1 MPGFNYTAIDRN
13 GKRVRSSLDASS
25 IETAKSSLR
34 GAGYTILDIKEQT
47 TLNRDIEIPFLGK
60 PKAKDMAVFCRQ
72 FVSILRAGVSVA
84 SVLAMLGQQTS
95 NKKLRAAIREM
106 QADVEKGEALATSMR
121 RHPKIFPAILVN
133 MVSAGEASGNLEE
146 SFRQMELYFER
157 SKRTKGK
164 VTSAMIYPCVLI
176 VVMIIVLIVMM
187 TKIIPNF
194 LKTFEDMDAELPKLT
209 QGVMAVCEWFKSWWW
224 VPLLV
229 LAALIVGG
237 VLFHRTDKGKHFFGW
252 LARKTPVVGNLTVKT
267 ACATFCRTVT
277 GDISVTSGY
286 KLYGMDSSAK
296 ADYTTAPTGKIVG
309 KVTGTVA
316 PTYETPKV
324 TTTDG
329 DTYDRY
335 VAIPGTEAD
344 GNTPN
349 LSFHHFNISV
359 TGYRFELAA
368 PECALFFIGKFQGD
382 EAAKKYLTSL
392 GFTLKDENGKQLG
405 EANYEFT
412 AGKVFPDMPADGEES
427 DSEVVC
433 SGDAYLFEAYLMRS
447 FNKNDTAAYRTKISA
462 TAQATF
468 DNGGKQDSEP
478 KLWSFEDAWTNP
490 GELDSA
496 QKDILD
502 KFLKALN
509 IPNP

>member
-84 SVLAMLGQQTS
+84 SVLSMLGQQTG

-106 QADVEKGEALATSMR
+106 QADVEKGESLATSMR

-133 MVSAGEASGNLEE
+133 MVAAGESSGNLEE
-146 SFRQMELYFER
+146 SFRQMEHYFDR
-157 SKRTKGK
+157 SKRTKSK

-176 VVMIIVLIVMM
+176 VVMIVVLIVMM

-209 QGVMAVCEWFKSWWW
+209 LGVMAVCDWFKVWWW

-267 ACATFCRTVT
+267 ACATFCRTMEVLIGSGLTLTDSMDLAASNMGNIYYLEAIRDARGMVAEGTPLRESLVRTGIFPPMVSNLVGVGEET
-277 GDISVTSGY
+277 GDLQSMMGKV
-286 KLYGMDSSAK
+286 
-296 ADYTTAPTGKIVG
+296 ADY
-309 KVTGTVA
+309 
-316 PTYETPKV
+316 
-324 TTTDG
+324 
-329 DTYDRY
+329 YDEE
-335 VAIPGTEAD
+335 V
-344 GNTPN
+344 
-349 LSFHHFNISV
+349 
-359 TGYRFELAA
+359 
-368 PECALFFIGKFQGD
+368 D
-382 EAAKKYLTSL
+382 EATKKLLNLMEPAIIIFMAVFVVIIVLAIYLPMINMTKAFDKYL
-392 GFTLKDENGKQLG
+392 
-405 EANYEFT
+405 
-412 AGKVFPDMPADGEES
+412 
-427 DSEVVC
+427 
-433 SGDAYLFEAYLMRS
+433 
-447 FNKNDTAAYRTKISA
+447 
-462 TAQATF
+462 
-468 DNGGKQDSEP
+468 
-478 KLWSFEDAWTNP
+478 
-490 GELDSA
+490 
-496 QKDILD
+496 
-502 KFLKALN
+502 
-509 IPNP
+509 

>member
-1 MPGFNYTAIDRN
+1 MPGFNYTAINRN

-47 TLNRDIEIPFLGK
+47 TLNRDIEIPFLGN

-157 SKRTKGK
+157 SKRTKSK

-209 QGVMAVCEWFKSWWW
+209 LGVMAVCEWFKSWWW

-267 ACATFCRTVT
+267 ACATFCRTMEVLIGSGLTLTDSMDLAASNMGNIYYLEAIRDARALVAEGTPLRESLVRTGIFPPMVSNLVGVGEET
-277 GDISVTSGY
+277 GDLQSMMGKV
-286 KLYGMDSSAK
+286 
-296 ADYTTAPTGKIVG
+296 ADY
-309 KVTGTVA
+309 
-316 PTYETPKV
+316 
-324 TTTDG
+324 
-329 DTYDRY
+329 YDEE
-335 VAIPGTEAD
+335 V
-344 GNTPN
+344 
-349 LSFHHFNISV
+349 
-359 TGYRFELAA
+359 
-368 PECALFFIGKFQGD
+368 D
-382 EAAKKYLTSL
+382 EATKKLLNLMEPAIIIFMAVFVVIIVLAIYLPMINMTKAFDKYL
-392 GFTLKDENGKQLG
+392 
-405 EANYEFT
+405 
-412 AGKVFPDMPADGEES
+412 
-427 DSEVVC
+427 
-433 SGDAYLFEAYLMRS
+433 
-447 FNKNDTAAYRTKISA
+447 
-462 TAQATF
+462 
-468 DNGGKQDSEP
+468 
-478 KLWSFEDAWTNP
+478 
-490 GELDSA
+490 
-496 QKDILD
+496 
-502 KFLKALN
+502 
-509 IPNP
+509 

>member
-47 TLNRDIEIPFLGK
+47 TLNRDIEIPFLGN

-106 QADVEKGEALATSMR
+106 QADVEKGETLASSMR

-157 SKRTKGK
+157 SKRTKSK

-176 VVMIIVLIVMM
+176 VVMIVVLIVMM

-194 LKTFEDMDAELPKLT
+194 LKTFEDMDAELPKITL
-209 QGVMAVCEWFKSWWW
+209 GVMAVCEWFKSWWW

-237 VLFHRTDKGKHFFGW
+237 VLFHRTNKGKHFFGW

-267 ACATFCRTVT
+267 ACATFCRTMEVLIGSGLTLTDSMDLAASNMGNIYYLEAIRDARGMVAEGTPLRESLVRTGIFPPMVSNLVGVGEET
-277 GDISVTSGY
+277 GDLQSMMGKV
-286 KLYGMDSSAK
+286 
-296 ADYTTAPTGKIVG
+296 ADYYDEEVEEATKKLLNLMEPAIIIFMAVFVVIIVL
-309 KVTGTVA
+309 
-316 PTYETPKV
+316 
-324 TTTDG
+324 
-329 DTYDRY
+329 
-335 VAIPGTEAD
+335 AIYLPMINMTKAFD
-344 GNTPN
+344 
-349 LSFHHFNISV
+349 
-359 TGYRFELAA
+359 
-368 PECALFFIGKFQGD
+368 
-382 EAAKKYLTSL
+382 KYL
-392 GFTLKDENGKQLG
+392 
-405 EANYEFT
+405 
-412 AGKVFPDMPADGEES
+412 
-427 DSEVVC
+427 
-433 SGDAYLFEAYLMRS
+433 
-447 FNKNDTAAYRTKISA
+447 
-462 TAQATF
+462 
-468 DNGGKQDSEP
+468 
-478 KLWSFEDAWTNP
+478 
-490 GELDSA
+490 
-496 QKDILD
+496 
-502 KFLKALN
+502 
-509 IPNP
+509 

>member
-1 MPGFNYTAIDRN
+1 MPGFNYTAINRN

-47 TLNRDIEIPFLGK
+47 TLNRDIEIPFLGN

-106 QADVEKGEALATSMR
+106 QADVEKGESLATSMR

-157 SKRTKGK
+157 SKRTKSK

-176 VVMIIVLIVMM
+176 VVMIVVLIVMM

-209 QGVMAVCEWFKSWWW
+209 LGVMAVCEWFKSWWW

-229 LAALIVGG
+229 LVALIVGG
-237 VLFHRTDKGKHFFGW
+237 VLFHRTNKGKHFFGW

-267 ACATFCRTVT
+267 ACATFCRTMEVLIGSGLTLTDSMDLAASNMGNIYYLEAIRDARALVAEGTPLRESLVRTGIFPPMVSNLVGVGEET
-277 GDISVTSGY
+277 GDLQSMMGKV
-286 KLYGMDSSAK
+286 
-296 ADYTTAPTGKIVG
+296 ADY
-309 KVTGTVA
+309 
-316 PTYETPKV
+316 
-324 TTTDG
+324 
-329 DTYDRY
+329 YDEE
-335 VAIPGTEAD
+335 V
-344 GNTPN
+344 
-349 LSFHHFNISV
+349 
-359 TGYRFELAA
+359 
-368 PECALFFIGKFQGD
+368 D
-382 EAAKKYLTSL
+382 EATKKLLNLMEPAIIIFMAVFVVIIVLAIYLPMINMTKAFDKYL
-392 GFTLKDENGKQLG
+392 
-405 EANYEFT
+405 
-412 AGKVFPDMPADGEES
+412 
-427 DSEVVC
+427 
-433 SGDAYLFEAYLMRS
+433 
-447 FNKNDTAAYRTKISA
+447 
-462 TAQATF
+462 
-468 DNGGKQDSEP
+468 
-478 KLWSFEDAWTNP
+478 
-490 GELDSA
+490 
-496 QKDILD
+496 
-502 KFLKALN
+502 
-509 IPNP
+509 

>member
-84 SVLAMLGQQTS
+84 SVLSMLGQQTG

-106 QADVEKGEALATSMR
+106 QADVEKGESLATSMR

-133 MVSAGEASGNLEE
+133 MVAAGESSGNLEE
-146 SFRQMELYFER
+146 SFRQMELYFDR
-157 SKRTKGK
+157 SKRTKSK

-176 VVMIIVLIVMM
+176 VVMIVVLIVMM

-237 VLFHRTDKGKHFFGW
+237 VLFHRTNKGKHFFGW

-267 ACATFCRTVT
+267 ACATFCRTMEVLIGSGLTLTDSMDLAASNMGNIYYLEAIRDARGMVAEGTPLRESLVRTGIFPPMVSNLVGVGEET
-277 GDISVTSGY
+277 GDLQSMMGKV
-286 KLYGMDSSAK
+286 
-296 ADYTTAPTGKIVG
+296 ADY
-309 KVTGTVA
+309 
-316 PTYETPKV
+316 
-324 TTTDG
+324 
-329 DTYDRY
+329 YDEE
-335 VAIPGTEAD
+335 V
-344 GNTPN
+344 
-349 LSFHHFNISV
+349 
-359 TGYRFELAA
+359 
-368 PECALFFIGKFQGD
+368 D
-382 EAAKKYLTSL
+382 EATKKLLNLMEPAIIIFMAVFVVIIVLAIYLPMINMTKAFDKYL
-392 GFTLKDENGKQLG
+392 
-405 EANYEFT
+405 
-412 AGKVFPDMPADGEES
+412 
-427 DSEVVC
+427 
-433 SGDAYLFEAYLMRS
+433 
-447 FNKNDTAAYRTKISA
+447 
-462 TAQATF
+462 
-468 DNGGKQDSEP
+468 
-478 KLWSFEDAWTNP
+478 
-490 GELDSA
+490 
-496 QKDILD
+496 
-502 KFLKALN
+502 
-509 IPNP
+509 

>member
-1 MPGFNYTAIDRN
+1 MPGFNYTAINRN

-47 TLNRDIEIPFLGK
+47 TLNRDIEIPFLGN

-84 SVLAMLGQQTS
+84 SVLAMLGQQTG

-106 QADVEKGEALATSMR
+106 QADVEKGESLATSMR

-157 SKRTKGK
+157 SKRTKSK

-194 LKTFEDMDAELPKLT
+194 LKTFEDMDAELPKIT

-237 VLFHRTDKGKHFFGW
+237 VLFHRTNKGKHFFGW

-267 ACATFCRTVT
+267 ACATFCRTMEVLIGSGLTLTDSMDLAASNMGNIYYLEAIRDARALVAEGTPLRESLVRTGIFPPMVSNLVGVGEET
-277 GDISVTSGY
+277 GDLQSMMGKV
-286 KLYGMDSSAK
+286 
-296 ADYTTAPTGKIVG
+296 ADY
-309 KVTGTVA
+309 
-316 PTYETPKV
+316 
-324 TTTDG
+324 
-329 DTYDRY
+329 YDEE
-335 VAIPGTEAD
+335 V
-344 GNTPN
+344 
-349 LSFHHFNISV
+349 
-359 TGYRFELAA
+359 
-368 PECALFFIGKFQGD
+368 D
-382 EAAKKYLTSL
+382 EATKKLLNLMEPAIIIFMAVFVVIIVLAIYLPMINMTKAFDKYL
-392 GFTLKDENGKQLG
+392 
-405 EANYEFT
+405 
-412 AGKVFPDMPADGEES
+412 
-427 DSEVVC
+427 
-433 SGDAYLFEAYLMRS
+433 
-447 FNKNDTAAYRTKISA
+447 
-462 TAQATF
+462 
-468 DNGGKQDSEP
+468 
-478 KLWSFEDAWTNP
+478 
-490 GELDSA
+490 
-496 QKDILD
+496 
-502 KFLKALN
+502 
-509 IPNP
+509 

>member
-1 MPGFNYTAIDRN
+1 MPGFNYTAINRN

-47 TLNRDIEIPFLGK
+47 TLNRDIEIPFLGN

-106 QADVEKGEALATSMR
+106 QADVEKGESLATSMR

-157 SKRTKGK
+157 SKRTKSK

-176 VVMIIVLIVMM
+176 VVMIVVLIVMM

-229 LAALIVGG
+229 LVALIVGG
-237 VLFHRTDKGKHFFGW
+237 VLFHRTNKGKHFFGW

-267 ACATFCRTVT
+267 ACATFCRTMEVLIGSGLTLTDSMDLAASNMGNIYYLEAIRDARALVAEGTPLRESLVRTGIFPPMVSNLVGVGEET
-277 GDISVTSGY
+277 GDLQSMMGKV
-286 KLYGMDSSAK
+286 
-296 ADYTTAPTGKIVG
+296 ADY
-309 KVTGTVA
+309 
-316 PTYETPKV
+316 
-324 TTTDG
+324 
-329 DTYDRY
+329 YDEE
-335 VAIPGTEAD
+335 V
-344 GNTPN
+344 
-349 LSFHHFNISV
+349 
-359 TGYRFELAA
+359 
-368 PECALFFIGKFQGD
+368 D
-382 EAAKKYLTSL
+382 EATKKLLNLMEPAIIIVMAVFVVIIVLAIYLPMINMTKAFDKYL
-392 GFTLKDENGKQLG
+392 
-405 EANYEFT
+405 
-412 AGKVFPDMPADGEES
+412 
-427 DSEVVC
+427 
-433 SGDAYLFEAYLMRS
+433 
-447 FNKNDTAAYRTKISA
+447 
-462 TAQATF
+462 
-468 DNGGKQDSEP
+468 
-478 KLWSFEDAWTNP
+478 
-490 GELDSA
+490 
-496 QKDILD
+496 
-502 KFLKALN
+502 
-509 IPNP
+509 

>member
-1 MPGFNYTAIDRN
+1 MPGFNYTAINRN

-84 SVLAMLGQQTS
+84 SVLSMLGQQTG

-146 SFRQMELYFER
+146 SFRQMELYFDR
-157 SKRTKGK
+157 SKRTKSK

-176 VVMIIVLIVMM
+176 VVMIVVLIVMM

-194 LKTFEDMDAELPKLT
+194 LKTFEDMDAELPKITL
-209 QGVMAVCEWFKSWWW
+209 GVMAVCEWFKSWWW

-237 VLFHRTDKGKHFFGW
+237 VLFHRTNKGRHFFGW

-267 ACATFCRTVT
+267 ACATFCRTMEVLIGSGLTLTDSMDLAASNMGNIYYLEAIRDARGMVAEGTPLRESLVRTGIFPPMVSNLVGVGEET
-277 GDISVTSGY
+277 GDLQSMMGKV
-286 KLYGMDSSAK
+286 
-296 ADYTTAPTGKIVG
+296 ADY
-309 KVTGTVA
+309 
-316 PTYETPKV
+316 
-324 TTTDG
+324 
-329 DTYDRY
+329 YDEE
-335 VAIPGTEAD
+335 V
-344 GNTPN
+344 
-349 LSFHHFNISV
+349 
-359 TGYRFELAA
+359 
-368 PECALFFIGKFQGD
+368 D
-382 EAAKKYLTSL
+382 EATKKLLNLMEPAIIIFMAVFVVIIVLAIYLPMINMTKAFDKYL
-392 GFTLKDENGKQLG
+392 
-405 EANYEFT
+405 
-412 AGKVFPDMPADGEES
+412 
-427 DSEVVC
+427 
-433 SGDAYLFEAYLMRS
+433 
-447 FNKNDTAAYRTKISA
+447 
-462 TAQATF
+462 
-468 DNGGKQDSEP
+468 
-478 KLWSFEDAWTNP
+478 
-490 GELDSA
+490 
-496 QKDILD
+496 
-502 KFLKALN
+502 
-509 IPNP
+509 

>member
-1 MPGFNYTAIDRN
+1 MPGFNYTAINRN

-84 SVLAMLGQQTS
+84 SVLSMLGQQTG

-133 MVSAGEASGNLEE
+133 MVAAGESSGNLEE

-157 SKRTKGK
+157 SKRTKSK

-176 VVMIIVLIVMM
+176 VVMIVVLIVMM

-209 QGVMAVCEWFKSWWW
+209 QGVMAVCEWFESWWW

-229 LAALIVGG
+229 LVALIVGG
-237 VLFHRTDKGKHFFGW
+237 VLFHRTNKGKHFFGW

-267 ACATFCRTVT
+267 ACATFCRTMEVLIGSGLTLTDSMDLAASNMGNIYYLEAIRDARGMVAEGTPLRESLVRTGIFPPMVSNLVGVGEET
-277 GDISVTSGY
+277 GDLQSMMGKV
-286 KLYGMDSSAK
+286 
-296 ADYTTAPTGKIVG
+296 ADY
-309 KVTGTVA
+309 
-316 PTYETPKV
+316 
-324 TTTDG
+324 
-329 DTYDRY
+329 YDEE
-335 VAIPGTEAD
+335 V
-344 GNTPN
+344 
-349 LSFHHFNISV
+349 
-359 TGYRFELAA
+359 
-368 PECALFFIGKFQGD
+368 D
-382 EAAKKYLTSL
+382 EATKKLLNLMEPAIIIFMAVFVVIIVLAIYLPMINMTKAFDKYL
-392 GFTLKDENGKQLG
+392 
-405 EANYEFT
+405 
-412 AGKVFPDMPADGEES
+412 
-427 DSEVVC
+427 
-433 SGDAYLFEAYLMRS
+433 
-447 FNKNDTAAYRTKISA
+447 
-462 TAQATF
+462 
-468 DNGGKQDSEP
+468 
-478 KLWSFEDAWTNP
+478 
-490 GELDSA
+490 
-496 QKDILD
+496 
-502 KFLKALN
+502 
-509 IPNP
+509 

>member
-1 MPGFNYTAIDRN
+1 MPGFNYTAINRN

-47 TLNRDIEIPFLGK
+47 TLNRDIEIPFLGN

-106 QADVEKGEALATSMR
+106 QADVEKGEALASSMR

-157 SKRTKGK
+157 SKRTKSK

-176 VVMIIVLIVMM
+176 VVMIVVLIVMM

-267 ACATFCRTVT
+267 ACATFCRTMEVLIGSGLTLTDSMDLAASNMGNIYYLEAIRDARALVAEGTPLRESLVRTGIFPPMVSNLVGVGEET
-277 GDISVTSGY
+277 GDLQSMMGKV
-286 KLYGMDSSAK
+286 
-296 ADYTTAPTGKIVG
+296 ADY
-309 KVTGTVA
+309 
-316 PTYETPKV
+316 
-324 TTTDG
+324 
-329 DTYDRY
+329 YDEE
-335 VAIPGTEAD
+335 V
-344 GNTPN
+344 
-349 LSFHHFNISV
+349 
-359 TGYRFELAA
+359 
-368 PECALFFIGKFQGD
+368 D
-382 EAAKKYLTSL
+382 EATKKLLNLMEPAIIIVMAVFVVIIVLAIYLPMINMTKAFDKYL
-392 GFTLKDENGKQLG
+392 
-405 EANYEFT
+405 
-412 AGKVFPDMPADGEES
+412 
-427 DSEVVC
+427 
-433 SGDAYLFEAYLMRS
+433 
-447 FNKNDTAAYRTKISA
+447 
-462 TAQATF
+462 
-468 DNGGKQDSEP
+468 
-478 KLWSFEDAWTNP
+478 
-490 GELDSA
+490 
-496 QKDILD
+496 
-502 KFLKALN
+502 
-509 IPNP
+509 

>member
-1 MPGFNYTAIDRN
+1 MPGFNYTAINRN

-47 TLNRDIEIPFLGK
+47 TLNRDIEIPFLGN

-106 QADVEKGEALATSMR
+106 QADVEKGESLATSMR

-157 SKRTKGK
+157 SKRTKSK

-176 VVMIIVLIVMM
+176 VVMIVVLIVMM

-194 LKTFEDMDAELPKLT
+194 LKTFEDMDAELPKITL
-209 QGVMAVCEWFKSWWW
+209 GVMAVCEWFKSWWW

-267 ACATFCRTVT
+267 ACATFCRTMEVLIGSGLTLTDSMDLAASNMGNIYYLEAIRDARALVAEGTPLRESLLRTGIFPAMVSNLVGVGEET
-277 GDISVTSGY
+277 GDLQSMMGKV
-286 KLYGMDSSAK
+286 
-296 ADYTTAPTGKIVG
+296 ADY
-309 KVTGTVA
+309 
-316 PTYETPKV
+316 
-324 TTTDG
+324 
-329 DTYDRY
+329 YDEE
-335 VAIPGTEAD
+335 V
-344 GNTPN
+344 
-349 LSFHHFNISV
+349 
-359 TGYRFELAA
+359 
-368 PECALFFIGKFQGD
+368 D
-382 EAAKKYLTSL
+382 EATKKLLNLMEPAIIIFMAVFVVIIVLAIYLPMINMTKAFDKYL
-392 GFTLKDENGKQLG
+392 
-405 EANYEFT
+405 
-412 AGKVFPDMPADGEES
+412 
-427 DSEVVC
+427 
-433 SGDAYLFEAYLMRS
+433 
-447 FNKNDTAAYRTKISA
+447 
-462 TAQATF
+462 
-468 DNGGKQDSEP
+468 
-478 KLWSFEDAWTNP
+478 
-490 GELDSA
+490 
-496 QKDILD
+496 
-502 KFLKALN
+502 
-509 IPNP
+509 

>member
-1 MPGFNYTAIDRN
+1 MPGFNYTAINRN

-47 TLNRDIEIPFLGK
+47 TLNRDIEIPFLGN

-106 QADVEKGEALATSMR
+106 QADVEKGESLATSMR

-157 SKRTKGK
+157 SKRTKSK

-194 LKTFEDMDAELPKLT
+194 LKTFEDMDAELPKITL
-209 QGVMAVCEWFKSWWW
+209 GVMAVCEWFKSWWW

-229 LAALIVGG
+229 LVALIVGG
-237 VLFHRTDKGKHFFGW
+237 VLFHRTNKGKHFFGW

-267 ACATFCRTVT
+267 ACATFCRTMEVLIGSGLTLTDSMDLAASNMGNIYYLEAIRDARALVAEGTPLRESLVRTGIFPPMVSNLVGVGEET
-277 GDISVTSGY
+277 GDLQSMMGKV
-286 KLYGMDSSAK
+286 
-296 ADYTTAPTGKIVG
+296 ADY
-309 KVTGTVA
+309 
-316 PTYETPKV
+316 
-324 TTTDG
+324 
-329 DTYDRY
+329 YDEE
-335 VAIPGTEAD
+335 V
-344 GNTPN
+344 
-349 LSFHHFNISV
+349 
-359 TGYRFELAA
+359 
-368 PECALFFIGKFQGD
+368 D
-382 EAAKKYLTSL
+382 EATKKLLNLMEPAIIIFMAVFVVIIVLAIYLPMINMTKAFDKYL
-392 GFTLKDENGKQLG
+392 
-405 EANYEFT
+405 
-412 AGKVFPDMPADGEES
+412 
-427 DSEVVC
+427 
-433 SGDAYLFEAYLMRS
+433 
-447 FNKNDTAAYRTKISA
+447 
-462 TAQATF
+462 
-468 DNGGKQDSEP
+468 
-478 KLWSFEDAWTNP
+478 
-490 GELDSA
+490 
-496 QKDILD
+496 
-502 KFLKALN
+502 
-509 IPNP
+509 

>member
-1 MPGFNYTAIDRN
+1 MPGFNYTAINRN

-34 GAGYTILDIKEQT
+34 GAGYTILDIREQT
-47 TLNRDIEIPFLGK
+47 TLNRDIEIPFLGN

-106 QADVEKGEALATSMR
+106 QADVEKGEALASSMR

-157 SKRTKGK
+157 SKRTKSK

-176 VVMIIVLIVMM
+176 VVMIVVLIVMM

-237 VLFHRTDKGKHFFGW
+237 VLFHRTNKGKHFFGW

-267 ACATFCRTVT
+267 ACATFCRTMEVLIGSGLTLTDSMDLAASNMGNIYYLEAVRDARALVAEGTPLRESLVRTGIFPPMVSNLVGVGEET
-277 GDISVTSGY
+277 GDLQSMMGKV
-286 KLYGMDSSAK
+286 
-296 ADYTTAPTGKIVG
+296 ADY
-309 KVTGTVA
+309 
-316 PTYETPKV
+316 
-324 TTTDG
+324 
-329 DTYDRY
+329 YDEE
-335 VAIPGTEAD
+335 V
-344 GNTPN
+344 
-349 LSFHHFNISV
+349 
-359 TGYRFELAA
+359 
-368 PECALFFIGKFQGD
+368 D
-382 EAAKKYLTSL
+382 EATKKLLNLMEPAIIIFMAVFVVIIVLAIYLPMINMTKAFDKYL
-392 GFTLKDENGKQLG
+392 
-405 EANYEFT
+405 
-412 AGKVFPDMPADGEES
+412 
-427 DSEVVC
+427 
-433 SGDAYLFEAYLMRS
+433 
-447 FNKNDTAAYRTKISA
+447 
-462 TAQATF
+462 
-468 DNGGKQDSEP
+468 
-478 KLWSFEDAWTNP
+478 
-490 GELDSA
+490 
-496 QKDILD
+496 
-502 KFLKALN
+502 
-509 IPNP
+509 

>member
-1 MPGFNYTAIDRN
+1 MPGFNYTAINRN

-47 TLNRDIEIPFLGK
+47 TLNRDIEIPFLGN

-106 QADVEKGEALATSMR
+106 QADVEKGESLATSMR

-157 SKRTKGK
+157 SKRTKSK

-176 VVMIIVLIVMM
+176 VVMIVVLIVMM

-194 LKTFEDMDAELPKLT
+194 LKTFEDMDAELPKITL
-209 QGVMAVCEWFKSWWW
+209 GVMAVCEWFKSWWW

-267 ACATFCRTVT
+267 ACATFCRTMEVLIGSGLTLTDSMDLAASNMGNIYYLEAIRDARGMVAEGTPLRESLVRTGIFPPMVSNLVGVGEET
-277 GDISVTSGY
+277 GDLQSMMGKV
-286 KLYGMDSSAK
+286 
-296 ADYTTAPTGKIVG
+296 ADYYDEEVEEATKKLLNLMEPAIIIFMAVFVVIIVL
-309 KVTGTVA
+309 
-316 PTYETPKV
+316 
-324 TTTDG
+324 
-329 DTYDRY
+329 
-335 VAIPGTEAD
+335 AIYLPMINMTKAFD
-344 GNTPN
+344 
-349 LSFHHFNISV
+349 
-359 TGYRFELAA
+359 
-368 PECALFFIGKFQGD
+368 
-382 EAAKKYLTSL
+382 KYL
-392 GFTLKDENGKQLG
+392 
-405 EANYEFT
+405 
-412 AGKVFPDMPADGEES
+412 
-427 DSEVVC
+427 
-433 SGDAYLFEAYLMRS
+433 
-447 FNKNDTAAYRTKISA
+447 
-462 TAQATF
+462 
-468 DNGGKQDSEP
+468 
-478 KLWSFEDAWTNP
+478 
-490 GELDSA
+490 
-496 QKDILD
+496 
-502 KFLKALN
+502 
-509 IPNP
+509 

>member
-1 MPGFNYTAIDRN
+1 MPGFNYTAINRN

-47 TLNRDIEIPFLGK
+47 TLNRDIEIPFLGN

-157 SKRTKGK
+157 SKRTKSK

-194 LKTFEDMDAELPKLT
+194 LKAFEDMDAELPKLT

-229 LAALIVGG
+229 LAVLIVGG
-237 VLFHRTDKGKHFFGW
+237 VLFHRTNKGKHFFGW

-267 ACATFCRTVT
+267 ACATFCRTMEVLIGSGLTLTDSMDLAASNMGNIYYLEAIRDARALVAEGTPLRESLLRTGIFPPMVSNLVGVGEET
-277 GDISVTSGY
+277 GDLQSMMGKV
-286 KLYGMDSSAK
+286 
-296 ADYTTAPTGKIVG
+296 ADY
-309 KVTGTVA
+309 
-316 PTYETPKV
+316 
-324 TTTDG
+324 
-329 DTYDRY
+329 YDEE
-335 VAIPGTEAD
+335 V
-344 GNTPN
+344 
-349 LSFHHFNISV
+349 
-359 TGYRFELAA
+359 
-368 PECALFFIGKFQGD
+368 D
-382 EAAKKYLTSL
+382 EATKKLLNLMEPAIIIFMAVFVVIIVLAIYLPMINMTKAFDKYL
-392 GFTLKDENGKQLG
+392 
-405 EANYEFT
+405 
-412 AGKVFPDMPADGEES
+412 
-427 DSEVVC
+427 
-433 SGDAYLFEAYLMRS
+433 
-447 FNKNDTAAYRTKISA
+447 
-462 TAQATF
+462 
-468 DNGGKQDSEP
+468 
-478 KLWSFEDAWTNP
+478 
-490 GELDSA
+490 
-496 QKDILD
+496 
-502 KFLKALN
+502 
-509 IPNP
+509 

>member
-84 SVLAMLGQQTS
+84 SVLSMLGQQTG

-146 SFRQMELYFER
+146 SFRQMELYFDR
-157 SKRTKGK
+157 SKRTKSK

-194 LKTFEDMDAELPKLT
+194 LKTFEDMDAELPKITL
-209 QGVMAVCEWFKSWWW
+209 GVMAVCEWFKSWWW

-237 VLFHRTDKGKHFFGW
+237 VLFHRTNKGKHFFGW

-267 ACATFCRTVT
+267 ACATFCRTMEVLIGSGLTLTDSMDLAASNMGNIYYLEAIRDARGMVAEGTPLRESLVRTGIFPPMVSNLVGVGEET
-277 GDISVTSGY
+277 GDLQSMMGKV
-286 KLYGMDSSAK
+286 
-296 ADYTTAPTGKIVG
+296 ADY
-309 KVTGTVA
+309 
-316 PTYETPKV
+316 
-324 TTTDG
+324 
-329 DTYDRY
+329 YDEE
-335 VAIPGTEAD
+335 V
-344 GNTPN
+344 
-349 LSFHHFNISV
+349 
-359 TGYRFELAA
+359 
-368 PECALFFIGKFQGD
+368 D
-382 EAAKKYLTSL
+382 EATKKLLNLMEPAIIIFMAVFVVIIVLAIYLPMINMTKAFDKYL
-392 GFTLKDENGKQLG
+392 
-405 EANYEFT
+405 
-412 AGKVFPDMPADGEES
+412 
-427 DSEVVC
+427 
-433 SGDAYLFEAYLMRS
+433 
-447 FNKNDTAAYRTKISA
+447 
-462 TAQATF
+462 
-468 DNGGKQDSEP
+468 
-478 KLWSFEDAWTNP
+478 
-490 GELDSA
+490 
-496 QKDILD
+496 
-502 KFLKALN
+502 
-509 IPNP
+509 

>member
-1 MPGFNYTAIDRN
+1 MPGFNYTAINRN

-47 TLNRDIEIPFLGK
+47 TLNRDIEIPFLGN

-84 SVLAMLGQQTS
+84 SVLAMLGQQTG

-106 QADVEKGEALATSMR
+106 QADVEKGEALASSMR

-157 SKRTKGK
+157 SKRTKSK

-194 LKTFEDMDAELPKLT
+194 LKTFEDMDAELPKITL
-209 QGVMAVCEWFKSWWW
+209 GVMAVCEWFKSWWW

-237 VLFHRTDKGKHFFGW
+237 VLFHRTNKGKHFFGW

-267 ACATFCRTVT
+267 ACATFCRTMEVLIGSGLTLTDSMDLAASNMGNIYYLEAIRDARALVAEGTPLRESLVRTGIFPPMVSNLVGVGEET
-277 GDISVTSGY
+277 GDLQSMMGKV
-286 KLYGMDSSAK
+286 
-296 ADYTTAPTGKIVG
+296 ADY
-309 KVTGTVA
+309 
-316 PTYETPKV
+316 
-324 TTTDG
+324 
-329 DTYDRY
+329 YDEE
-335 VAIPGTEAD
+335 V
-344 GNTPN
+344 
-349 LSFHHFNISV
+349 
-359 TGYRFELAA
+359 
-368 PECALFFIGKFQGD
+368 D
-382 EAAKKYLTSL
+382 EATKKLLNLMEPAIIIFMAVFVVIIVLAIYLPMINMTKAFDKYL
-392 GFTLKDENGKQLG
+392 
-405 EANYEFT
+405 
-412 AGKVFPDMPADGEES
+412 
-427 DSEVVC
+427 
-433 SGDAYLFEAYLMRS
+433 
-447 FNKNDTAAYRTKISA
+447 
-462 TAQATF
+462 
-468 DNGGKQDSEP
+468 
-478 KLWSFEDAWTNP
+478 
-490 GELDSA
+490 
-496 QKDILD
+496 
-502 KFLKALN
+502 
-509 IPNP
+509 

>member
-84 SVLAMLGQQTS
+84 SVLSMLGQQTG

-106 QADVEKGEALATSMR
+106 QADVEKGESLASSMR

-133 MVSAGEASGNLEE
+133 MVSAGESSGNLEE
-146 SFRQMELYFER
+146 SFRQMELYFDR
-157 SKRTKGK
+157 SKRTKSK

-176 VVMIIVLIVMM
+176 VVMIVVLIVMM

-194 LKTFEDMDAELPKLT
+194 LKTFEDMDAELPKITL
-209 QGVMAVCEWFKSWWW
+209 GVMAVCEWFKVWWW

-267 ACATFCRTVT
+267 ACATFCRTMEVLIGSGLTLTDSMDLAASNMGNIYYLEAIRDARGMVAEGTPLRESLVRTGIFPPMVSNLVGVGEET
-277 GDISVTSGY
+277 GDLQSMMGKV
-286 KLYGMDSSAK
+286 
-296 ADYTTAPTGKIVG
+296 ADY
-309 KVTGTVA
+309 
-316 PTYETPKV
+316 
-324 TTTDG
+324 
-329 DTYDRY
+329 YDEE
-335 VAIPGTEAD
+335 V
-344 GNTPN
+344 
-349 LSFHHFNISV
+349 
-359 TGYRFELAA
+359 
-368 PECALFFIGKFQGD
+368 D
-382 EAAKKYLTSL
+382 EATKKLLNLMEPAIIIFMAVFVVIIVLAIYLPMINMTKAFDKYL
-392 GFTLKDENGKQLG
+392 
-405 EANYEFT
+405 
-412 AGKVFPDMPADGEES
+412 
-427 DSEVVC
+427 
-433 SGDAYLFEAYLMRS
+433 
-447 FNKNDTAAYRTKISA
+447 
-462 TAQATF
+462 
-468 DNGGKQDSEP
+468 
-478 KLWSFEDAWTNP
+478 
-490 GELDSA
+490 
-496 QKDILD
+496 
-502 KFLKALN
+502 
-509 IPNP
+509 

>member
-1 MPGFNYTAIDRN
+1 MPGFNYTAINRN

-47 TLNRDIEIPFLGK
+47 TLNRDIEIPFLGN

-106 QADVEKGEALATSMR
+106 QADVEKGESLATSMR

-157 SKRTKGK
+157 SKRTKSK

-176 VVMIIVLIVMM
+176 VVMIVVLIVMM

-194 LKTFEDMDAELPKLT
+194 LKTFEDMDAELPKITL
-209 QGVMAVCEWFKSWWW
+209 GVMAVCEWFKSWWW

-237 VLFHRTDKGKHFFGW
+237 ILFHRTNKGKHFFGW

-267 ACATFCRTVT
+267 ACATFCRTMEVLIGSGLTLTDSMDLAASNMGNIYYLEAIRDARALVAEGTPLRESLVRTGIFPPMVSNLVGVGEET
-277 GDISVTSGY
+277 GDLQSMMGKV
-286 KLYGMDSSAK
+286 
-296 ADYTTAPTGKIVG
+296 ADY
-309 KVTGTVA
+309 
-316 PTYETPKV
+316 
-324 TTTDG
+324 
-329 DTYDRY
+329 YDEE
-335 VAIPGTEAD
+335 V
-344 GNTPN
+344 
-349 LSFHHFNISV
+349 
-359 TGYRFELAA
+359 
-368 PECALFFIGKFQGD
+368 D
-382 EAAKKYLTSL
+382 EATKKLLNLMEPAIIIFMAVFVVIIVLAIYLPMI
-392 GFTLKDENGKQLG
+392 N
-405 EANYEFT
+405 
-412 AGKVFPDMPADGEES
+412 M
-427 DSEVVC
+427 
-433 SGDAYLFEAYLMRS
+433 
-447 FNKNDTAAYRTKISA
+447 TKA
-462 TAQATF
+462 F
-468 DNGGKQDSEP
+468 
-478 KLWSFEDAWTNP
+478 
-490 GELDSA
+490 
-496 QKDILD
+496 D
-502 KFLKALN
+502 KFL
-509 IPNP
+509 

>member
-106 QADVEKGEALATSMR
+106 QADVEKGESLATSMR

-133 MVSAGEASGNLEE
+133 MVSAGESSGNLEE

-157 SKRTKGK
+157 SKRTKSK

-176 VVMIIVLIVMM
+176 VVMIVVLIVMM

-209 QGVMAVCEWFKSWWW
+209 QGVMAVCEWFESWWW

-229 LAALIVGG
+229 LVALIVGG

-267 ACATFCRTVT
+267 ACATFCRTMEVLIGSGLTLTDSMDLAASNMGNIYYLEAIRDARGMVAEGTPLRESLVRTGIFPPMVSNLVGVGEET
-277 GDISVTSGY
+277 GDLQSMMGKV
-286 KLYGMDSSAK
+286 
-296 ADYTTAPTGKIVG
+296 ADY
-309 KVTGTVA
+309 
-316 PTYETPKV
+316 
-324 TTTDG
+324 
-329 DTYDRY
+329 YDEE
-335 VAIPGTEAD
+335 V
-344 GNTPN
+344 
-349 LSFHHFNISV
+349 
-359 TGYRFELAA
+359 
-368 PECALFFIGKFQGD
+368 D
-382 EAAKKYLTSL
+382 EATKKLLNLMEPAIIIFMAVFVVIIVLAIYLPMINMTKAFDKYL
-392 GFTLKDENGKQLG
+392 
-405 EANYEFT
+405 
-412 AGKVFPDMPADGEES
+412 
-427 DSEVVC
+427 
-433 SGDAYLFEAYLMRS
+433 
-447 FNKNDTAAYRTKISA
+447 
-462 TAQATF
+462 
-468 DNGGKQDSEP
+468 
-478 KLWSFEDAWTNP
+478 
-490 GELDSA
+490 
-496 QKDILD
+496 
-502 KFLKALN
+502 
-509 IPNP
+509 